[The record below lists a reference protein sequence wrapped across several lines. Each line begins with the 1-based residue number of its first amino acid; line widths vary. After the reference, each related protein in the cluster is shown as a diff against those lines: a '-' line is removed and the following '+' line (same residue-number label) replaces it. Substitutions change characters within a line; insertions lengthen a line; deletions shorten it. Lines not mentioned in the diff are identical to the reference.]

1 MRGESAHEEGP
12 HADGRSRSE
21 CGVEEGGGML
31 DGGAACGAS
40 GVNVDRCVC
49 DIYV

>member
-31 DGGAACGAS
+31 VKS
-40 GVNVDRCVC
+40 GCLMEVQRVERVE
-49 DIYV
+49 